1 MPARSKLR
9 RGLLIRRRLPLRRP
23 LIRRRSLAG
32 RPLIGLS
39 LELLSLVRLS
49 LILLLGAPVGLS
61 LILLLRVLAL
71 ALALV
76 VCALALA
83 SALLHL
89 RATRLAFLLVLVL
102 LIGGEH
108 AQDLAVQFLV
118 GVTIDGAARRVR
130 LRVLVDHRLNALLL
144 ISGEIQ
150 VAEALH
156 PAMLD
161 LCPARRRMIMACAC
175 ARLLALLGLLSR
187 GTDRCGERRHQGAH
201 GQEVDLHGMILAVG
215 PGRCLNLRLGPGK
228 RFNRDGIDRVGDVPL
243 ESLEIV
249 EEELR

>member
-1 MPARSKLR
+1 MT
-9 RGLLIRRRLPLRRP
+9 
-23 LIRRRSLAG
+23 RRRSLIRRWSLAR
-32 RPLIGLS
+32 RPLVGLT

-49 LILLLGAPVGLS
+49 LILLLGILAAVGLS

-89 RATRLAFLLVLVL
+89 SAMRLAFLLVLAL
-102 LIGGEH
+102 LIGAEH
-108 AQDLAVQFLV
+108 AHDLPVQFLV
-118 GVTIDGAARRVR
+118 RVTIDGAARRVR
-130 LRVLVDHRLNALLL
+130 PRVLVDHRLNALLL

-150 VAEALH
+150 VTEALH

-175 ARLLALLGLLSR
+175 ARLLALLGLLGR
-187 GTDRCGERRHQGAH
+187 GSHRR
-201 GQEVDLHGMILAVG
+201 D
-215 PGRCLNLRLGPGK
+215 K
-228 RFNRDGIDRVGDVPL
+228 RQR
-243 ESLEIV
+243 
-249 EEELR
+249 

>member
-1 MPARSKLR
+1 M
-9 RGLLIRRRLPLRRP
+9 
-23 LIRRRSLAG
+23 
-32 RPLIGLS
+32 IGLS

-49 LILLLGAPVGLS
+49 LILLLRAPIGLS
-61 LILLLRVLAL
+61 LILLLRVL

-102 LIGGEH
+102 LIGAEH

-144 ISGEIQ
+144 VSGEIQ

-156 PAMLD
+156 PPMLD

-201 GQEVDLHGMILAVG
+201 GQEVDLHGMILAAG

-228 RFNRDGIDRVGDVPL
+228 RFNRNGIDRVGDVPL